1 MRHYCKGISSS
12 SSSSS
17 QCSLLAAL
25 ERLLGGQESS
35 VEILKG
41 KAWLLEAELT
51 QSRMQDAEI
60 PNGSAA

>member
-1 MRHYCKGISSS
+1 MRHCCKEVPSSS
-12 SSSSS
+12 SASS
-17 QCSLLAAL
+17 QSSLLAAL
-25 ERLLGGQESS
+25 EWLLGGQESS
-35 VEILKG
+35 VEILKV